1 MKKLFAIIF
10 LSSLSLSLLADPG
23 LIRLSNATIDPAS
36 PKVANA
42 ETFQASPTASGKYQ
56 FIVQPENNF
65 SSAELKEIKELGLIK
80 IGTIPPNAYIFLAT
94 KEQVK
99 ELGELFPLLY
109 CSEYKPEYKVAL
121 TSQKKTAEAD
131 ASEKV
136 LIGLATADSYDAVAE
151 FLKEKNVTE
160 YKLLHKEPPIVEASI
175 PISLVSSLAAKS
187 EVLSVEI
194 KPVKK
199 FMNDVARGDNLMNVD
214 RANNSG
220 YTGKG
225 VMVIVTDT
233 GLDSGD
239 TANIHDDFQDKNVI
253 GVVGELNTTRTDWKD
268 LNGHGTHVAG
278 SATGTGAHYGG
289 TYAGTAREADLYF
302 ICLGDASSSIAD
314 LSDNDIA
321 NAYEAGGRVMNNS
334 WGSSFYSFKGEYT
347 STAQYYDAL
356 SIQYPDLLLLFAAG
370 NENERIDLE
379 DNFSLGCEAVAKNS
393 MTVGASESYRPEY
406 PYTYGMLWELPID
419 NPYYNDKAAYPFNET
434 QQGMAYFS
442 SRGPAKDGRAK
453 PDIVAPGTWIYSTE
467 SLYDDDNDG
476 ERKSYYTFMFGTSMA
491 TPLTS
496 GAAACALQYLKE
508 NTDIASPSCAL
519 VKALLING
527 ARTMGKGQFD
537 SCTEIPEVV
546 PNWVNGFGHV
556 NLNESLNPSYGKLF
570 VTEGTIEETG
580 KTVSYFFTKESDGP
594 VSATLCWSDYP
605 GTVGAAFALVNDLD
619 IIVSDGE
626 TDYYSGGKSGHND
639 YKNNC
644 ERCRVDDF
652 PAGSRIE
659 VKVSGFNVMEGPQN
673 FALCVSGLNEVVPE
687 PTAVMTFL
695 LSLALLASRRRKC

>member
-1 MKKLFAIIF
+1 MKKLIAIILF
-10 LSSLSLSLLADPG
+10 SSLSLTLLADPG
-23 LIRLSNATIDPAS
+23 LIRLSSATINPAS

-42 ETFQASPTASGKYQ
+42 ETLDSSPTAEGKYQ
-56 FIVQPENNF
+56 FIVQPEKNF
-65 SSAELKEIKELGLIK
+65 SSAELKEIKELGLTK
-80 IGTIPPNAYIFLAT
+80 IGTIPPNAYIFLAS
-94 KEQVK
+94 KEQIK
-99 ELGELFPLLY
+99 ELGEVFPLLY

-121 TSQKKTAEAD
+121 IAQKKTAETPV
-131 ASEKV
+131 SEKV

-151 FLKEKNVTE
+151 FLKAKNVTE
-160 YKLLHKEPPIVEASI
+160 YKLLHKDPPVVEANI
-175 PISLVSSLAAKS
+175 PLSLVSSLAAKS

-199 FMNDVARGDNLMNVD
+199 LMNDVARSDELMNVD

-253 GVVGELNTTRTDWKD
+253 GVVGEWNTTRTDWRD

-289 TYAGTAREADLYF
+289 EYAGTAREADLYF

-334 WGSSFYSFKGEYT
+334 WGSSSYNYQGAYT

-356 SIQYPDLLLLFAAG
+356 AIQYPDLLLLFAAG
-370 NENERIDLE
+370 NENEEIDIY
-379 DNFSLGCEAVAKNS
+379 DNFSLSYEAVAKNS

-406 PYTYGMLWELPID
+406 PYTYSMLWELASD
-419 NPYYNDKAAYPFNET
+419 NPYYNDKAAYPYNET

-453 PDIVAPGTWIYSTE
+453 PDIVAPGTWIYSAE

-556 NLNESLNPSYGKLF
+556 NLNESLDPSCGKLF
-570 VTEGTIEETG
+570 ATEGTINETG
-580 KTVSYFFTKESDGP
+580 QSVSYFFTKESEGP

-605 GTVGAAFALVNDLD
+605 GTVGAALALVNDLD
-619 IIVSDGE
+619 IVVSDGE
-626 TDYYSGGKSGHND
+626 TDYYSGGKTGHND
-639 YKNNC
+639 FKNNC
-644 ERCRVDDF
+644 ERCQVNDF

-659 VKVSGFNVMEGPQN
+659 VKVTGYNVMEGPQN
-673 FALCVSGLNEVVPE
+673 FALCVSGINDVVPE
-687 PTAVMTFL
+687 PTAIMTFL
-695 LSLALLASRRRKC
+695 LSLVFLASRRRKL